1 MKTQTKSR
9 TEQILM
15 VMHVLAWIA
24 FIGLC
29 IKTGAILVSYGI
41 SVVYPGAAKNLYNQL
56 NLDSLRNFSFL
67 YYSLTVTLMVAYLG
81 LKAKLIY
88 LVIKSLSKVNLA
100 NPFTYD
106 MTRLL
111 EQISYVLAGIW
122 VIAIIS
128 NAYTSWLMKRAGS
141 FDAELSSGEFL
152 FMAGLVFIISQI
164 FKRGVELQSEN
175 DLTI

>member
-29 IKTGAILVSYGI
+29 IKAGAILISYGV
-41 SVVYPGAAKNLYNQL
+41 SLVNPEAAKNLYNHL
-56 NLDSLRNFSFL
+56 NLDNLQHFSFIH
-67 YYSLTVTLMVAYLG
+67 YSLTVSLIVSYMAM
-81 LKAKLIY
+81 KANLIY

-111 EQISYVLAGIW
+111 EKISYVLAGIW
-122 VIAIIS
+122 AVAIMS
-128 NAYTSWLMKRAGS
+128 NAYTSWLMKRAGA
-141 FDAELSSGEFL
+141 FDATLSSGEFL
-152 FMAGLVFIISQI
+152 FMAGLVFIISQV
-164 FKRGVELQSEN
+164 FRRGVELQSEN
-175 DLTI
+175 ELTI